1 MRREVLESLNQ
12 LVREWI
18 KSIALGRRMHW
29 HNIDNIGGRIVTYGS
44 YMLGIS
50 HQVKNSLKLSLDKLS
65 ASIIFCLFVLLIKF
79 ILLIFLCYLC

>member
-50 HQVKNSLKLSLDKLS
+50 HQVRNSIKLG
-65 ASIIFCLFVLLIKF
+65 CLLLTSCF
-79 ILLIFLCYLC
+79 FNFFLLHNARLCQV